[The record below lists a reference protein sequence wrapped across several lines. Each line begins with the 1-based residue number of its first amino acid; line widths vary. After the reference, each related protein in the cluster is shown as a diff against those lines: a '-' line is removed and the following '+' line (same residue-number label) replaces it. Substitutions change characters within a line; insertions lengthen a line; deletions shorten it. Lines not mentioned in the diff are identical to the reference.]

1 MVSSLNLKPEANPVL
16 TGDYFLLERA
26 SGNYKVLFNTLSGQ
40 IGGGG
45 TTIVTG
51 NSVRFAIGSYN
62 FLSGQNDSTFI
73 NFGGDFLISP
83 NIIGNLAN
91 NSGEPI
97 LAFQLSGISSSGF
110 YVNLT
115 DTVTGNNYNFNY
127 MAITGNGFLG
137 LGGGFLSTT
146 PSTIDVINKTDN
158 YTILS
163 SQSRSIFT
171 NQFSR
176 KQGLQLTLPTATT
189 GLNYQFVI
197 HSISGMSIVPA
208 NTNKIFVAD
217 NNTTANGF
225 IYSSGLGATMNLVA
239 INSGEWFAHSFIGG
253 WGIV

>member
-1 MVSSLNLKPEANPVL
+1 MIGLVSQKPQLSPL
-16 TGDYFLLERA
+16 QTGDIFLFERN
-26 SGNYKVLFNTLSGQ
+26 SGNYYTYFSSISGQ
-40 IGGGG
+40 AGGGG

-115 DTVTGNNYNFNY
+115 DTVTGNNYSFNY
-127 MAITGNGFLG
+127 MAITGSGFLG

-146 PSTIDVINKTDN
+146 PSTVDVINKTDN

-163 SQSRSIFT
+163 SQSRSVFT

-189 GLNYQFVI
+189 GLSYQFVI

-208 NTNKIFVAD
+208 STNKIFIAD

-239 INSGEWFAHSFIGG
+239 LNTGEWFAHSFIGG